1 MMNTPNNRVA
11 DRADGLSASSENA
24 VIDATA
30 SVLHAYFDKHPEMRC
45 LLVVDP
51 SQRDLPSDDGSAFS
65 ELKRTIVTIAHDG
78 FPAEQQPY
86 LVELDL
92 RSPAGA
98 MQLKESVRL
107 AFEDRRP
114 VSMAQGL
121 GQRIGGW
128 LASTACADEVAGH
141 WSTQVLQYDERGRL
155 CALRFYDTR
164 ALGLIWPLLTEQQQQ
179 ALLGPVTV
187 WHALDVCAKPR
198 AYGRGVGSSR
208 ACSLTAAQWQEVH
221 RHGLINRALALHA
234 LAANRQPTPAEVDA
248 AVAAAA
254 RAEQYGLQDRDD
266 LIAFI
271 GHALDWHP
279 QFDRH
284 PEIEKALKEFS
295 PDDFYTAAIGHLQ
308 PDDIDEIRQG
318 AWYGQ
323 AASLSDPQRRPSP
336 DTRYE

>member
-1 MMNTPNNRVA
+1 MMSIPNNRDA
-11 DRADGLSASSENA
+11 DHPGGVGASHEA
-24 VIDATA
+24 AAIDAMA

-51 SQRDLPSDDGSAFS
+51 SQRDLPSDDASVFNDV
-65 ELKRTIVTIAHDG
+65 ERTIVTIAHDEY
-78 FPAEQQPY
+78 PAEQRPY
-86 LVELDL
+86 LVELDVS
-92 RSPAGA
+92 SPAGA
-98 MQLKESVRL
+98 VRLKESVRL

-114 VSMAQGL
+114 ASMAQGL

-128 LASTACADEVAGH
+128 LASTAGADEVSGH

-164 ALGLIWPLLTEQQQQ
+164 ALGLIWPELTEQQQQ
-179 ALLGPVTV
+179 ALLGPVMV
-187 WHALDVCAKPR
+187 WHALDACAKPR
-198 AYGRGVGSSR
+198 AYGRGVDSSR
-208 ACSLTAAQWQEVH
+208 ALSLTAAQWPAVR
-221 RHGLINRALALHA
+221 RHGLVNRALALHA
-234 LAANRQPTPAEVDA
+234 QAAGRQPSAAEVAA

-284 PEIEKALKEFS
+284 PEIAKALRQFS
-295 PDDFYTAAIGHLQ
+295 PDDFYTAAVGHLQ

-318 AWYGQ
+318 AWYEET
-323 AASLSDPQRRPSP
+323 ASSSNPQHRPIT
-336 DTRYE
+336 DMRYE